1 MISIFSDKLKLS
13 KCFERFLEYMEANC
27 LLSAS
32 SLKKY
37 REIFPRIINFFGDIS
52 IKKLNVRMITGFK
65 QYLNQPTQRKKELS
79 ACYKNQ
85 HLSLTR
91 NVLKFEKE
99 IEGVNVMDF
108 SLITKFKVSIKEVEY
123 LNEKELGKLMNH
135 PSDKTITGTRL
146 GAYTKT
152 SISTGCRLSEVINLK
167 ISDID
172 FENGVANIRTKGD
185 KPHTIFFTES
195 SLDAIK
201 KYLAMRKD
209 HHPNLFVTATPN
221 PKPWQANDVERSLR
235 MIGKK
240 LKFKKNL
247 RPHLLRKSAATIL
260 YKNNTPLGEIQRFLN
275 HSSARTTL
283 THYLGNANYED
294 LKINHKRIMD
304 NLNLTGKEVI

>member
-1 MISIFSDKLKLS
+1 MNFLFSDKLNLS
-13 KCFERFLEYMEANC
+13 KCFDRFIEYMEANC

-37 REIFPRIINFFGDIS
+37 REIFPRIINYFGDIS
-52 IKKLNVRMITGFK
+52 IKKLNVQIVTGFK
-65 QYLNQPTQRKKELS
+65 RYLNQPSQKKKELS

-108 SLITKFKVSIKEVEY
+108 NLITKFKVPIKEVEY
-123 LNEKELGKLMNH
+123 LNEAELSELVNYFSK
-135 PSDKTITGTRL
+135 KTVTGTRM
-146 GAYTKT
+146 GAYTET
-152 SISTGCRLSEVINLK
+152 SISTGLRLSEVLNLK

-172 FENGVANIRTKGD
+172 FENGVANLRTKGN
-185 KPHTIFFTES
+185 KPHEALFTKS
-195 SLDAIK
+195 SLAAIR

-235 MIGKK
+235 LIGRR
-240 LKFKKNL
+240 LKFRKNL

-275 HSSARTTL
+275 HASARTTL
-283 THYLGNANYED
+283 THYLGNANLEE
-294 LKINHKRIMD
+294 LKINHKRVMD
-304 NLNLTGKEVI
+304 NLDLTGKGV

>member
-1 MISIFSDKLKLS
+1 MFSLFSDNLILS
-13 KCFERFLEYMEANC
+13 KCFDRFLEYMEANC

-37 REIFPRIINFFGDIS
+37 KEIFPRIIHFFGDIS
-52 IKKLNVRMITGFK
+52 IKKLDVQLVTGFK
-65 QYLNQPTQRKKELS
+65 KHLNQPSGKKKELS
-79 ACYKNQ
+79 ASYKNH
-85 HLSLTR
+85 HLSLMR

-99 IEGVNVMDF
+99 IEGLKVMDF
-108 SLITKFKVSIKEVEY
+108 NLITKFKVSIKEVEC
-123 LNEKELGKLMNH
+123 LVEKELAKVVKY

-146 GAYTKT
+146 RAFTEI
-152 SISTGCRLSEVINLK
+152 SISTGCRLSEVLNLK

-185 KPHTIFFTES
+185 KPHMIFFTES

-240 LKFKKNL
+240 LGFKKNL

-304 NLNLTGKEVI
+304 NLNF